1 MYYCRFLLVADITRK
16 KLAHPF
22 QGDYEEKSHEKLHL
36 FIALKFEKPLEFE
49 WGYRYVFAFG
59 DLIEVSSTTNLTDYS
74 DLSLIKL
81 MLNISYGCFFIT
93 NARDISVDN
102 PIQVIRIKV
111 YGWR

>member
-49 WGYRYVFAFG
+49 WGYRGTFADIHIVDELLKGKLGPKIVHIPSRQMKLYMFHTSQ
-59 DLIEVSSTTNLTDYS
+59 VSLHVHFVKS
-74 DLSLIKL
+74 
-81 MLNISYGCFFIT
+81 IS
-93 NARDISVDN
+93 
-102 PIQVIRIKV
+102 
-111 YGWR
+111 